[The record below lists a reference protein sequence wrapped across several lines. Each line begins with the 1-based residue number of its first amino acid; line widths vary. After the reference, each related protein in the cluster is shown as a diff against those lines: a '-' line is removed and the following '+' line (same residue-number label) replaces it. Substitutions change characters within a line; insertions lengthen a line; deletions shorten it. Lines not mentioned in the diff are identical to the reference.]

1 MIDDLN
7 EGIRELLKQE
17 IPIKNGEVEISFDQP
32 KREWSSRLSRP
43 TINLFLYEMQE
54 NTKLRQQPGWGV
66 NSRQNGM
73 ATLGRQPMRLDLRY
87 MITAWAT
94 ESEDE
99 YRLLGRT
106 IMALSRYGNLPKKY
120 LPELLQDQPFDI
132 PIEVAQPTN
141 MQNATDIW
149 SVLDNE
155 IRPAIS
161 CNITL
166 AVTPYLPVETP
177 LVRARQ
183 VAFEQVTY
191 EPVLDLLA
199 SVSDSK
205 NYWSIGGIIATNKP
219 LEDIHLQ
226 LVERALPVHI
236 REAGQFTIGHLEA
249 GTYTLEITV
258 KGLKKP
264 KRQTF
269 TVPAPDF
276 EIKV

>member
-7 EGIRELLKQE
+7 EAIRDLLKQE
-17 IPIKNGEVEISFDQP
+17 IPIKNGEIEISFDQP

-66 NSRQNGM
+66 NNRQNGM

-106 IMALSRYGNLPKKY
+106 IMALSRYGNLPRKY
-120 LPELLQDQPFDI
+120 LPEPLQDQPFDI

-161 CNITL
+161 CNITM
-166 AVTPYLPVETP
+166 AVSPYVPVETP
-177 LVRARQ
+177 VVRSRQ
-183 VAFEQVTY
+183 VQFEQTN
-191 EPVLDLLA
+191 DLQA
-199 SVSDSK
+199 KVSDSK
-205 NYWSIGGIIATNKP
+205 NYWSIGGVISSEESLAA
-219 LEDIHLQ
+219 IHLT
-226 LVERALPVHI
+226 LVERALPVHL
-236 REAGQFTIGHLEA
+236 RDGGQFTIGHLEA

-258 KGLKKP
+258 QGRKKP
-264 KRQTF
+264 KLHSF

-276 EIKV
+276 EITV